1 LSDTIRGVY
10 HPTTRVL
17 AVLELLQTHGQMAGS
32 DLAARLK
39 VNGRTLRRYIAR
51 LLDLGIPIA
60 VEHGRHGGYRLV
72 PGYKLPPLLF
82 TDEEALALS
91 VGLLAAR
98 SLGLADANPGVVGA
112 QAKLERVMPAS
123 LRRRVRAADET
134 VALDLPRRP
143 TPPDGAA
150 LAALTS
156 AAQARRRV
164 VLDYV
169 SAQSAATAREFDP
182 YGLAYRG
189 GCWYAVGHCHLRKG
203 LRSFRV
209 DRIRGVR
216 ALDVPFERPAS
227 FDALAH
233 VAFSVATI
241 PRRHAVEVFLKTGID
256 TARRELFPTIGVL
269 EPAEGGVLLR
279 AQADDLAWF
288 ARELARLPF
297 AFEVRRPRELRT
309 AVRAHA
315 KTLLA
320 TGLRAGTGERP
331 RGTRPAPRGGRSGRS
346 SRRRGTA
353 RPGSRPRS
361 RGPSPAVQRP
371 WPRPGPASAR

>member
-1 LSDTIRGVY
+1 MYS
-10 HPTTRVL
+10 PTTRVL

-32 DLAARLK
+32 DLAARLG
-39 VNGRTLRRYIAR
+39 VDGRTLRRSISR
-51 LLDLGIPIA
+51 LEDLGIPIA
-60 VEHGRHGGYRLV
+60 VEHGRHGGYMLV
-72 PGYKLPPLLF
+72 PGYKLPPMMF

-98 SLGLADANPGVVGA
+98 ALGLADGTPGVAGA
-112 QAKLERVMPAS
+112 QAKLERVMPTS

-134 VALDLPRRP
+134 VTLDLPRRAASP
-143 TPPDGAA
+143 GGAA

-156 AAQARRRV
+156 AAQASRRV

-216 ALDVPFERPAS
+216 ALDVPFERPAD

-233 VAFSVATI
+233 VTFSVATI
-241 PRRHAVEVFLKTGID
+241 PRKHAIEVLLRTD
-256 TARRELFPTIGVL
+256 LATARRELFPSMGVL
-269 EPAEGGVLLR
+269 ETAADGVRLS
-279 AQADDLAWF
+279 AQSDDLNWF
-288 ARELARLPF
+288 ARELSRLPF
-297 AFEVRRPRELRT
+297 AFEIRRPRELRT
-309 AVRAHA
+309 AVRACA
-315 KTLLA
+315 KALLVVA
-320 TGLRAGTGERP
+320 
-331 RGTRPAPRGGRSGRS
+331 
-346 SRRRGTA
+346 SR
-353 RPGSRPRS
+353 
-361 RGPSPAVQRP
+361 
-371 WPRPGPASAR
+371 